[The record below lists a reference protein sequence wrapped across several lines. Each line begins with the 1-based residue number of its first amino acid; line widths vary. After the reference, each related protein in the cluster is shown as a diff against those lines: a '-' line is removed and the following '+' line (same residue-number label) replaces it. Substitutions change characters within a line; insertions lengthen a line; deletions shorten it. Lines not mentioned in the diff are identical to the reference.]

1 MLVQGRFILTQ
12 DNIKYFID
20 LHVGA
25 LYEHI
30 LNYKLEL
37 DDTMYSII
45 VPITIEYLNVFTI
58 QNAESLGQI
67 AICSAKL
74 NLQHDKLWEVI
85 LRKLDT
91 ENIYTYLNHVQTI
104 QLLNALVEQGT
115 YISHPIVA
123 KLSAVV
129 AQQKAHYQ
137 HFPELIKL
145 INKTNAIL
153 KEKSPKV
160 L

>member
-1 MLVQGRFILTQ
+1 MFILTQ

-45 VPITIEYLNVFTI
+45 VPISIEYLNVFTI

-91 ENIYTYLNHVQTI
+91 
-104 QLLNALVEQGT
+104 
-115 YISHPIVA
+115 
-123 KLSAVV
+123 
-129 AQQKAHYQ
+129 
-137 HFPELIKL
+137 
-145 INKTNAIL
+145 
-153 KEKSPKV
+153 
-160 L
+160 

>member
-1 MLVQGRFILTQ
+1 M
-12 DNIKYFID
+12 
-20 LHVGA
+20 HVGA

-30 LNYKLEL
+30 VNYKLEL

-85 LRKLDT
+85 LKKLDT
-91 ENIYTYLNHVQTI
+91 ENIYTYLNHVQVI
-104 QLLNALVEQGT
+104 
-115 YISHPIVA
+115 
-123 KLSAVV
+123 
-129 AQQKAHYQ
+129 
-137 HFPELIKL
+137 
-145 INKTNAIL
+145 
-153 KEKSPKV
+153 
-160 L
+160 